1 MMYGLSQKKVL
12 ILNITVRQLSKMEHS
27 MVILQQRLQ
36 ELCTKGE
43 MD

>member
-1 MMYGLSQKKVL
+1 MAYGLSKKKVL

-27 MVILQQRLQ
+27 MVILQQQLQ
-36 ELCTKGE
+36 ERYTREE